1 MRNDIK
7 PKGIFISYDE
17 RRNGDICEA
26 VTISNTCGYLIWFY
40 PCALDVTR
48 LPDSAGVI
56 IKIKTEDRYYEGI
69 LDRVERLT
77 SDKRLEELKRDTIHR
92 PSNWWNQPDSAYKK
106 FKNVL
111 FIRNLARCWNPRQI
125 RHLEPTPCHQFYK

>member
-1 MRNDIK
+1 MKKDIK

-26 VTISNTCGYLIWFY
+26 VTISNRDYLIWFY
-40 PCALDVTR
+40 PCTLDITR
-48 LPDSAGVI
+48 LTDSAEVI
-56 IKIKTEDRYYEGI
+56 IKIKEEKRYYKGELMKAEI
-69 LDRVERLT
+69 LTPERLA
-77 SDKRLEELKRDTIHR
+77 ELKGDTRHR
-92 PSNWWNQPDSAYKK
+92 PANWQNQPDSAYKK

-125 RHLEPTPCHQFYK
+125 RHLKPTPCHQFYYKT